1 VLPFPSTWEARN
13 RGTGRSARRPFLVQT
28 KSFARDSS
36 RSSSSSRA
44 KSGRLATERPEHLVV
59 IALSLRRPQRLL
71 GPGDDDT
78 APVNVSG
85 RAPDTDAFSG
95 VSGPPDEPERH
106 VPSPSP
112 PAKNQTGQTRRPDLF
127 AARPGL
133 DRTKHVGRRQL
144 QTGRTAYGQRA
155 TGERKLCRLAPMGR
169 EPFGVRG
176 RPSDAGP
183 SDGAPTALAP
193 V

>member
-1 VLPFPSTWEARN
+1 
-13 RGTGRSARRPFLVQT
+13 
-28 KSFARDSS
+28 
-36 RSSSSSRA
+36 
-44 KSGRLATERPEHLVV
+44 VV
-59 IALSLRRPQRLL
+59 IALSLRGPQRLL
-71 GPGDDDT
+71 RPEDDDDT
-78 APVNVSG
+78 ALVSVSG
-85 RAPDTDAFSG
+85 PAPDTDAFSG

-106 VPSPSP
+106 VPSPRP
-112 PAKNQTGQTRRPDLF
+112 PAKNQTGQTRRPDPF
-127 AARPGL
+127 AARPGFG
-133 DRTKHVGRRQL
+133 RTKHVGRRQL

-176 RPSDAGP
+176 RPFDAGP